1 MIMHFL
7 TCYTTTLLVTLLSR
21 KQCLKCPLL
30 ALTPTDIALG
40 KLPHYS
46 RWACDL
52 ARPTLVLVNI
62 LACPD
67 QVHFLL

>member
-46 RWACDL
+46 R
-52 ARPTLVLVNI
+52 
-62 LACPD
+62 
-67 QVHFLL
+67 